1 MFHFVA
7 QNLAPRRLSKNRKI
21 LIQNICL
28 GITWK
33 KQQRKL
39 KRLTICLKSQQI
51 AILIAIIITQ
61 NLNFRPIDHK
71 IRIFCTM
78 ATKLHQAIRKK
89 EGSTTRTAVQITRP
103 RTSMY
108 QRQGNRNFTG
118 NRFPW
123 NYVYSWEPET
133 LLPSM
138 ERNNFWSSYFE
149 YYKWKFA
156 DKLQKSYSM

>member
-7 QNLAPRRLSKNRKI
+7 QNLASRRLCKNRKI

-39 KRLTICLKSQQI
+39 KRLTICLKSQPI
-51 AILIAIIITQ
+51 AILIAIITQ
-61 NLNFRPIDHK
+61 NLNFRPIDHN

-78 ATKLHQAIRKK
+78 ATKLHQAIRKT
-89 EGSTTRTAVQITRP
+89 EGATTRTAVQITRP

-118 NRFPW
+118 NRFAL

-156 DKLQKSYSM
+156 YKFQKWYSM